1 MSRPLP
7 VPTLQAAFEV
17 RVELGAAEDH
27 GLTGAGRRRVVP
39 IVGGTVDGSTVDGS
53 TVDGGFTGR
62 ILPGGADWQLIRPDG
77 TIEIDARCSARSA
90 DVELL
95 YVRAAGVR
103 AGDDA
108 VLQALGRGEDV
119 DPASYY
125 FRTFLSF
132 ESAARPELTKRLF
145 VASCAREAQ
154 SIRYTAYRID

>member
-39 IVGGTVDGSTVDGS
+39 IVGGTVDGSTVAD
-53 TVDGGFTGR
+53 GFTGR

-90 DVELL
+90 DGELL
-95 YVRAAGVR
+95 YVRATGVR

-108 VLQALGRGEDV
+108 VLQALGRGEEV

>member
-90 DVELL
+90 DGELL

>member
-1 MSRPLP
+1 VSRPLP

-39 IVGGTVDGSTVDGS
+39 IVGGTVDGSTVDG
-53 TVDGGFTGR
+53 GFTGR

-90 DVELL
+90 DGELL

>member
-39 IVGGTVDGSTVDGS
+39 IVGGTVDGSTVDG
-53 TVDGGFTGR
+53 GFTGR

-90 DVELL
+90 DGELL